1 MPQEF
6 IEPGNVKK
14 IFLEYFLGSPDL
26 LFFAILVLISFLSA
40 KFQMSNRNFMI
51 ILVVSSLIFAGL
63 LGQAIYIL
71 ILIVTGF
78 VIFKGVGRY
87 FT

>member
-14 IFLEYFLGSPDL
+14 IFLEYFLGSPEL
-26 LFFAILVLISFLSA
+26 LFFGILILISFLSA

-51 ILVVSSLIFAGL
+51 ILVVSSLIFAGI
-63 LGQAIYIL
+63 LGDAIYIL
-71 ILIVTGF
+71 ILIITGF
-78 VIFKGVGRY
+78 VIFKGIGKY

>member
-14 IFLEYFLGSPDL
+14 ILLEYLLGSPEL
-26 LFFAILVLISFLSA
+26 LFFAILIFISFLSA
-40 KFQMSNRNFMI
+40 KFQMTNRNFMI
-51 ILVVSSLIFAGL
+51 ILVVSSLIFAGII
-63 LGQAIYIL
+63 GDATYIL
-71 ILIVTGF
+71 ILIITGF
-78 VIFKGVGRY
+78 VMFKGVGKY